1 MNSEIN
7 NEFVDILRVE
17 GVNAR
22 GYGTIPKIVMQDRRI
37 SVGAKALYA
46 YLCSFTGSGNTAFP
60 GVKKICLDLCITDK
74 TFRSYRAELEKHGY
88 IEVEQIRGA
97 GGKFNRNIY
106 TIIQFP
112 EDTEPE
118 IKDFSPSGKIYRT
131 VKITAR
137 KNLPSGKKYTLK
149 RNIINY
155 KINRYMKY
163 KINNKKEEE
172 ERKSNLKNK
181 LTEITGINFNTQVGR
196 KAIEKWVQGHSE
208 ELIFL
213 AAKVA
218 AQYAQ
223 RPNIRYMDQV
233 LQDWEKKGWRTTD
246 EIRAGMARAKDRKR
260 PQSFGVGSSKSKK
273 YEEDAEI
280 YVSPAKLERLREATE
295 NAEIT
300 HSHKVPLIEK

>member
-1 MNSEIN
+1 MVNHTELI
-7 NEFVDILRVE
+7 DILRVK
-17 GVNAR
+17 GINAR
-22 GYGTIPKIVMQDRRI
+22 GFGTIPKIVMQDRRI

-172 ERKSNLKNK
+172 EERKSNLKNK

-223 RPNIRYMDQV
+223 KPNIQYIETTLSNWKHQGFKTTEEAKNGIFDPKKR
-233 LQDWEKKGWRTTD
+233 EKRHSPKATLW
-246 EIRAGMARAKDRKR
+246 
-260 PQSFGVGSSKSKK
+260 QSE
-273 YEEDAEI
+273 YEI
-280 YVSPAKLERLREATE
+280 YVPPNSD
-295 NAEIT
+295 
-300 HSHKVPLIEK
+300 